1 MGNIF
6 EVEKVEKQAP
16 VEVSSSRAIA
26 EVEGQVVMAKKFPR
40 DPVKAMDR
48 ILAECRRETL
58 AEQAQYSFPRGGTTV
73 TGESIRLAETIAR
86 NWGNISYGITEVE
99 RKGAESLMLAYAW
112 DLETNVMARQEF
124 RVRHLRDTKE
134 GLKPLR
140 DERDVYEITANQ
152 GARRLRSCILR
163 IIPGDV
169 IDAAREECEKTLQA
183 KVGNVQERLPG
194 MLEKFDGM
202 GVSKTM
208 IERRLRHRIDSM
220 NGPELLSLI
229 KIYNSIKDG
238 MATPD
243 DYFEPDQ
250 KEAAKDQKQEG
261 PAEVASAMAEKLKAN
276 IKSSPTDVT
285 NYEGMDAPLKNEE
298 PPATK
303 NNTKVKLGRS
313 DVSNFPGVQKEEPS
327 PLADDEL
334 PIF

>member
-48 ILAECRRETL
+48 ILSECRRETL

-202 GVSKTM
+202 GVTKTM

-238 MATPD
+238 IATPD

-250 KEAAKDQKQEG
+250 AVKEQAKAPET
-261 PAEVASAMAEKLKAN
+261 PAETASAMAEKIKAK
-276 IKSSPTDVT
+276 IKT
-285 NYEGMDAPLKNEE
+285 NQP
-298 PPATK
+298 
-303 NNTKVKLGRS
+303 
-313 DVSNFPGVQKEEPS
+313 DVSNFPAMPQQPEAGDGEDLQ
-327 PLADDEL
+327 
-334 PIF
+334 IF

>member
-48 ILAECRRETL
+48 ILSECRRETL

-202 GVSKTM
+202 GVTKTM

-238 MATPD
+238 IATPD

-250 KEAAKDQKQEG
+250 AVKEQAKAPET
-261 PAEVASAMAEKLKAN
+261 PAETASAMAEKIKAK
-276 IKSSPTDVT
+276 IK
-285 NYEGMDAPLKNEE
+285 
-298 PPATK
+298 TK
-303 NNTKVKLGRS
+303 QP
-313 DVSNFPGVQKEEPS
+313 DVSNFPAMPQQPEAGDGEDLQ
-327 PLADDEL
+327 
-334 PIF
+334 IF

>member
-1 MGNIF
+1 MANIF
-6 EVEKVEKQAP
+6 EVEKAEKQAP

-48 ILAECRRETL
+48 ILAECQRETL

-169 IDAAREECEKTLQA
+169 IDAAREECEKTLKS
-183 KVGNVQERLPG
+183 KVGNVQERIPG

-202 GVSKTM
+202 GVTKTM

-250 KEAAKDQKQEG
+250 AIKDQVKAPET
-261 PAEVASAMAEKLKAN
+261 PAETASAMAEKIKAK
-276 IKSSPTDVT
+276 IKT
-285 NYEGMDAPLKNEE
+285 NQA
-298 PPATK
+298 
-303 NNTKVKLGRS
+303 
-313 DVSNFPGVQKEEPS
+313 DVSNFPAMPPQPEASGE
-327 PLADDEL
+327 DEL
-334 PIF
+334 QIF